1 MERPFDLDFVQQ
13 SRHPREDLAPP
24 EDLLAVLHELR
35 DGVAAIT
42 DALLQL
48 GRDERG
54 CLALVQLQPARE
66 PLLREEACLCR
77 MSNTDATER

>member
-48 GRDERG
+48 
-54 CLALVQLQPARE
+54 
-66 PLLREEACLCR
+66 
-77 MSNTDATER
+77 